1 MENENESPDECEVDG
16 VTYMEYEFHALHTF
30 FPGLDES
37 EFNALRRFSGK
48 NLTRGCTADF
58 WRDDKSVDY
67 WHYWIGDIQTQT
79 MSKSIKPM
87 ASRGICLVLDACGGR
102 ENWVLTQ
109 NNSTQYEKK
118 EAQKNLQSRPH
129 KTGEI
134 VYFLQAGDFIKIGK
148 TTGSAENRLL
158 QLKTGCPFP
167 VEIVAVIAGGYDKER
182 SLHHRFRNIRAHGEW
197 FHATKEIL
205 SFITS
210 LNGVA

>member
-87 ASRGICLVLDACGGR
+87 ASRGICLVLDACGGGVVIPMIW
-102 ENWVLTQ
+102 NGGV
-109 NNSTQYEKK
+109 
-118 EAQKNLQSRPH
+118 P
-129 KTGEI
+129 
-134 VYFLQAGDFIKIGK
+134 
-148 TTGSAENRLL
+148 
-158 QLKTGCPFP
+158 P
-167 VEIVAVIAGGYDKER
+167 VPVCSWCGAVAV
-182 SLHHRFRNIRAHGEW
+182 AHGNVIPMRPP
-197 FHATKEIL
+197 AINVRRGGK
-205 SFITS
+205 
-210 LNGVA
+210 